1 LPFFQPPPPYARAPT
16 AAEVKALTGSG
27 GAPPTAHGLVRV
39 TGGDHEL
46 LLHMSTLKPASTY
59 AAVNTF
65 NVYVVAEDD
74 NRCPKCQNPAVAG
87 LYKLNAVDP

>member
-1 LPFFQPPPPYARAPT
+1 MVARLSETPLASLFELAYQLH
-16 AAEVKALTGSG
+16 AALNVD
-27 GAPPTAHGLVRV
+27 VC
-39 TGGDHEL
+39 DHEL